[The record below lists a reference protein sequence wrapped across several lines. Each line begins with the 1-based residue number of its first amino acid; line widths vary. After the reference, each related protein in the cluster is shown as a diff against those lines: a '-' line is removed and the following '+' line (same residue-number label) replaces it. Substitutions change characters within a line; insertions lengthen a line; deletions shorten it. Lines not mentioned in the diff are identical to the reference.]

1 MEKTLLSQT
10 VADQLI
16 SMEKIFE
23 DKSPINMPNHIEYK
37 RMRKLVSINHDIN
50 FLLDIT
56 CARNPNSSQGTNQLR
71 VETGVLLRL
80 DYNVTAPHTNPDG
93 KILLGSHLHR
103 YVEGFR
109 ARWASRPSDQVFSEF
124 TDRRRTL
131 REFLEYCNVREI
143 PTIN

>member
-10 VADQLI
+10 FAGRLM
-16 SMEKIFE
+16 SMEKIFK
-23 DKSPINMPNHIEYK
+23 DNSPITMPNHIEYE
-37 RMRKLVSINHDIN
+37 RTLKLVSINHDIN

-71 VETGVLLRL
+71 VEASVLLRL

-93 KILLGSHLHR
+93 EILLGSHLHR
-103 YVEGFR
+103 YIEGFR

-131 REFLEYCNVREI
+131 RELIE
-143 PTIN
+143 